1 MLKENK
7 NLIGKIVSLKLTTAE
22 EVIGK
27 ITSETDET
35 FVVNRP
41 LALGPMPD
49 GRAGAGL
56 FPWLLSGK
64 TDDVVVN
71 KTTIIGFSH
80 TTEEVAQ
87 KYIES
92 TTNIQIVK

>member
-7 NLIGKIVSLKLTTAE
+7 NLIGEIVSLKLTTAE

-27 ITSETDET
+27 IISETDDT
-35 FVVNRP
+35 FMINRP

-56 FPWLLSGK
+56 FPWILSGK
-64 TDDVVVN
+64 TDNVMVN
-71 KTTIIGFSH
+71 KNTIIGFSH
-80 TTEEVAQ
+80 TTEDVAQ
-87 KYIES
+87 KYIET

>member
-7 NLIGKIVSLKLTTAE
+7 NLIGEIVSLKLTTAE

-27 ITSETDET
+27 IISETDDT
-35 FVVNRP
+35 FMINRP

-56 FPWLLSGK
+56 FPWILSGK
-64 TDDVVVN
+64 TDNVMVN
-71 KTTIIGFSH
+71 KNTIS
-80 TTEEVAQ
+80 
-87 KYIES
+87 
-92 TTNIQIVK
+92 IQ